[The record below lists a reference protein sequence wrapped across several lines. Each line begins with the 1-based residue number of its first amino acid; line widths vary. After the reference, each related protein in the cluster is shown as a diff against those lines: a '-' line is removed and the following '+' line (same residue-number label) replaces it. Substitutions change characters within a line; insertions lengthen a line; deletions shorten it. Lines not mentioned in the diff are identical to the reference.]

1 MPTIHHMTIDGSQI
15 GYKVHGTDPVLP
27 YLVFVHG
34 YALSSTGAVYA
45 ELLARLSR
53 GFNVVAFDFRGH
65 GASASATSPWSFDR
79 VADDLAYFAKE
90 LGLSNAL
97 FVGHS
102 TGGLIGLVTAARY
115 PGLFAG
121 YGLLAT
127 APAVAGRSLP
137 PEAVPTFELYGRDRT
152 VMETVFTQMYLRPT
166 EVMSAALDDV
176 GLIEPGV
183 HRSFLEH
190 FAEFRFTDH
199 LAEVRDPVMLING
212 ARDVVV
218 LPSDQHETAQG
229 IPRCKEV
236 TFSTEGHML
245 PVEAPDLVAQELEL
259 FWCQNSV
266 LLATGQPS

>member
-1 MPTIHHMTIDGSQI
+1 MARSPLAWFQRRCLR
-15 GYKVHGTDPVLP
+15 LP
-27 YLVFVHG
+27 
-34 YALSSTGAVYA
+34 
-45 ELLARLSR
+45 
-53 GFNVVAFDFRGH
+53 GH

-176 GLIEPGV
+176 GLIEPG
-183 HRSFLEH
+183 SIALSWS
-190 FAEFRFTDH
+190 
-199 LAEVRDPVMLING
+199 I
-212 ARDVVV
+212 
-218 LPSDQHETAQG
+218 
-229 IPRCKEV
+229 
-236 TFSTEGHML
+236 
-245 PVEAPDLVAQELEL
+245 
-259 FWCQNSV
+259 
-266 LLATGQPS
+266 LLNFGSPIIWRKFVIL